1 MFYIDNEANTTDK
14 FDMCKFI
21 ELDKNGVF
29 DSLNSYMLYAIPQL
43 PTVGTY
49 KIRQE
54 VGAPDYLAKS
64 IYDDEQY
71 WWILMWYNH
80 LLHPDQLVSGLE
92 IRYPSLTAI
101 QQLYTQTSLYEK
113 VNK

>member
-1 MFYIDNEANTTDK
+1 MFYIDNNTNTTDK

-21 ELDKNGVF
+21 ELDNYGVF
-29 DSLNSYMLYAIPQL
+29 DCLNSYMLYAIPQL

-49 KIRQE
+49 KIRLE
-54 VGAPDYLAKS
+54 AGAPDYLSKNL
-64 IYDDEQY
+64 YGDEQY

-80 LLHPDQLVSGLE
+80 LLHPDDLTVGLE
-92 IRYPSLTAI
+92 IKYPSLTAI
-101 QQLYTQTSLYEK
+101 QQLYTNASLAQK